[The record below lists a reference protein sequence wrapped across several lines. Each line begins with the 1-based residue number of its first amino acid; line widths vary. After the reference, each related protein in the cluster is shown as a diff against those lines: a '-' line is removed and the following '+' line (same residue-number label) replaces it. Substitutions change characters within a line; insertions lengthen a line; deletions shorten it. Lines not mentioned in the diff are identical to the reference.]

1 MKRGALHR
9 WLAWGLVWVVGAC
22 GGTAPPPPQKSL
34 DEVDPQGQTVVF
46 WYQHTRERE
55 TALQEMVTQFNRENP
70 HGIQVKGEYAGS
82 YSHIYNK
89 MLVGLQGGSLPQ
101 LVVAYQNQAQVY
113 HSADGVVDLLPYM
126 NSPKWGLTVEARADY
141 IQSFLDQDRMRG
153 IQMVFPPNRSMEI
166 LYYNADWLRELGCDH
181 PPRTWDEFA
190 RLCRQAKSQ
199 PFSKAT
205 NPKRSVGYL
214 LDVDA
219 SRLASMVFS
228 RGGDF
233 MNPEQTVYAF
243 NQPETKAALQLLIEL
258 QKDGAVEVL
267 TEPNGDTREF
277 GSGQLLFAIGSSS
290 GLPFFKR
297 AVTSGAKFD
306 WAVAAVPYEG
316 EHPVVNVYGA
326 SVAMC
331 RTTPEQQLAAWL
343 FLKWFTEP
351 DQQARWVR
359 ASGYFPARR
368 STAAGL
374 EGYFA
379 ENPNFQIAYGLLD
392 HGKIEPTA
400 PGYETVRRLIQNAMV
415 DAMDGAQLDPLLS
428 RLTKAANATLEPE

>member
-1 MKRGALHR
+1 M
-9 WLAWGLVWVVGAC
+9 LAWGLAWLVGAC
-22 GGTAPPPPQKSL
+22 GSASAPQAQKNP
-34 DEVDPQGQTVVF
+34 DAVDPQGQTVVF

-55 TALQEMVTQFNRENP
+55 TALQEMVAQFNQGNP
-70 HGIQVKGEYAGS
+70 HGIQVKGEYAGT

-113 HSADGVVDLLPYM
+113 YSADGVVDLEPYLK
-126 NSPKWGLTVEARADY
+126 SAKWGLSPEARADY
-141 IQSFLDQDRMRG
+141 IESFLEQDRMRG
-153 IQMVFPPNRSMEI
+153 VLMAFPPNRSMEI
-166 LYYNADWLRELGCDH
+166 LYYNADWLRELGSDR
-181 PPRTWDEFA
+181 PPKSWEEFA
-190 RLCRQAKSQ
+190 RMCRQAKAQ

-205 NPKRSVGYL
+205 NPQRSVGYL

-219 SRLASMVFS
+219 SRLAAMVFS

-233 MNPEQTVYAF
+233 MNPAQTAYTF
-243 NQPETKAALQLLIEL
+243 DQPEIRAALQLLVEL
-258 QKDGAVEVL
+258 EKDGAVEVL

-290 GLPFFKR
+290 GLPFMKK
-297 AVTSGAKFD
+297 AVNSGAKFA
-306 WAVAAVPYEG
+306 WGVGAVPYEG
-316 EHPVVNVYGA
+316 DHPMVNVYGA
-326 SVAMC
+326 SVALC

-374 EGYFA
+374 AGYFA
-379 ENPNFQIAYGLLD
+379 ENPNFQAAYALLD
-392 HGKIEPTA
+392 YGRTEPTA

-428 RLTKAANATLEPE
+428 RLSKAANATLEPE

>member
-1 MKRGALHR
+1 MKAANLHR
-9 WLAWGLVWVVGAC
+9 ALAWSLVWLAIAC
-22 GGTAPPPPQKSL
+22 GGASAPLPQPSP

-55 TALQEMVTQFNRENP
+55 TALQEMVAQFNRENP

-113 HSADGVVDLLPYM
+113 YSADGVVDLLPYM
-126 NSPKWGLTVEARADY
+126 NSAKWGLSAGARADY
-141 IQSFLDQDRMRG
+141 IESFLEQDRMRG
-153 IQMVFPPNRSMEI
+153 IQMAFPPNRSMEI
-166 LYYNADWLRELGCDH
+166 LYYNADWLRELGSDH
-181 PPRTWDEFA
+181 SPRNWREFA
-190 RLCRQAKSQ
+190 QACRQAKAQ
-199 PFSKAT
+199 PFSKAA
-205 NPKRSVGYL
+205 NQQRSVGYL
-214 LDVDA
+214 LDMDA
-219 SRLASMVFS
+219 SRLAAMVFS

-233 MNPEQTVYAF
+233 MNPAQTVYNF
-243 NQPETKAALQLLIEL
+243 NQPEVRAALQLLVEL
-258 QKDGAVEVL
+258 EKEGAVEML
-267 TEPNGDTREF
+267 TEPNGDTKEF

-290 GLPFFKR
+290 GLPFMKK
-297 AVTSGAKFD
+297 AVNSGAKFS
-306 WAVAAVPYEG
+306 WGVAAVPYEG

-326 SVAMC
+326 SVALC

-351 DQQARWVR
+351 AQQARWVR
-359 ASGYFPARR
+359 VSGYFPARR
-368 STAAGL
+368 STAADL

-379 ENPNFQIAYGLLD
+379 ENPNFQVAYALLD
-392 HGKIEPTA
+392 YGKIEPTA

-415 DAMDGAQLDPLLS
+415 DAMDGAQLDPLLN

>member
-1 MKRGALHR
+1 MRCR
-9 WLAWGLVWVVGAC
+9 WALAWLVVAC
-22 GGTAPPPPQKSL
+22 GGASAPLPQPNP
-34 DEVDPQGQTVVF
+34 DEVDPQGQQVVF

-55 TALQEMVTQFNRENP
+55 TALQEMIAEFNQKNP
-70 HGIQVKGEYAGS
+70 HGIQVRGEYAGS

-113 HSADGVVDLLPYM
+113 HSADGVVDLTPYM
-126 NSPKWGLTVEARADY
+126 NSAKWGLTPEERADY
-141 IQSFLDQDRMRG
+141 VESFLAQDRMRG
-153 IQMVFPPNRSMEI
+153 VQMAFTPNRSMEI
-166 LYYNADWLRELGCDH
+166 LYYNADWLRELGSDH
-181 PPRTWDEFA
+181 PPRNWEEFA
-190 RLCRQAKSQ
+190 QLCRQAKAQ
-199 PFSKAT
+199 PFSKAA
-205 NPKRSVGYL
+205 NPQRAVGYL

-233 MNPEQTVYAF
+233 MNTAQTGYSF
-243 NQPETKAALQLLIEL
+243 NQPETRAALQLLAEL
-258 QKDGAVEVL
+258 QKTGAVEVL
-267 TEPNGDTREF
+267 GEPNGDTREF
-277 GSGQLLFAIGSSS
+277 GSGQLLFAIASSS
-290 GLPFFKR
+290 GLPFTKK
-297 AVTSGAKFD
+297 AVNSGAKFA

-316 EHPVVNVYGA
+316 DRPVVNVYGA
-326 SVAMC
+326 SVALC

-374 EGYFA
+374 GAYFA
-379 ENPNFQIAYGLLD
+379 ENPNFQVAYALLD
-392 HGKIEPTA
+392 YGKIEPTA

-415 DAMDGAQLDPLLS
+415 DVMDGAELEPLLN
-428 RLTKAANATLEPE
+428 RLTRAANTTLEPE

>member
-1 MKRGALHR
+1 MKPARFHHC
-9 WLAWGLVWVVGAC
+9 LAWGLVWAAGAC
-22 GGTAPPPPQKSL
+22 GSASAPVPQPSP

-55 TALQEMVTQFNRENP
+55 TALQEMVAQFNRENP
-70 HGIQVKGEYAGS
+70 HGIQVKGEYAGT

-113 HSADGVVDLLPYM
+113 HSADGLVDLLPYM
-126 NSPKWGLTVEARADY
+126 NSPKWGLSSEARADY
-141 IQSFLDQDRMRG
+141 IESFIEQDRMRG
-153 IQMVFPPNRSMEI
+153 IQMAFPPNRSMEI
-166 LYYNADWLRELGCDH
+166 LYYNAEWLRELGSDR
-181 PPRTWDEFA
+181 PPRNWEEFA
-190 RLCRQAKSQ
+190 RMCRQARSR
-199 PFSKAT
+199 PFSKAA
-205 NPKRSVGYL
+205 NPQRAVGYL
-214 LDVDA
+214 LDMDA

-233 MNPEQTVYAF
+233 MDPGQAVYTL
-243 NQPETKAALQLLIEL
+243 NQPEVRAALELLIDL
-258 QKDGAVEVL
+258 QKDGAAEVL
-267 TEPNGDTREF
+267 AEPNGDTREF

-290 GLPFFKR
+290 GLPFIKK
-297 AVTSGAKFD
+297 AVNSGARFA
-306 WAVAAVPYEG
+306 WGVAAVPYEG
-316 EHPVVNVYGA
+316 ERPVVNVYGA
-326 SVAMC
+326 SVAVC

-379 ENPNFQIAYGLLD
+379 ENPHFQVAYGLLD
-392 HGKIEPTA
+392 YGKIEPTA

-415 DAMDGAQLDPLLS
+415 DAMDGAQLEPLLS
-428 RLTKAANATLEPE
+428 RLTRAANATLEPE

>member
-1 MKRGALHR
+1 MKGQRLHLL
-9 WLAWGLVWVVGAC
+9 LAWGLAWMAGAC
-22 GGTAPPPPQKSL
+22 GSGSVPPPQPHP
-34 DEVDPQGQTVVF
+34 DEVDPSGQTVVF

-55 TALQEMVTQFNRENP
+55 TALQEMIAQFNRENP

-126 NSPKWGLTVEARADY
+126 NSAKWGLVPEARADY

-153 IQMVFPPNRSMEI
+153 IQMAFPPNRSMEI
-166 LYYNADWLRELGCDH
+166 LYYNADWLRELGSDR

-190 RLCRQAKSQ
+190 QLCRQAKAQ

-205 NPKRSVGYL
+205 NPRRSLGYL

-228 RGGDF
+228 RGADF
-233 MNPEQTVYAF
+233 INPAQTAYNF
-243 NQPETKAALQLLIEL
+243 NLPETKAALKLLVEL
-258 QKDGAVEVL
+258 QKEGAVEVL
-267 TEPNGDTREF
+267 TEPNGDTKEF
-277 GSGQLLFAIGSSS
+277 GSGQLLFAISSTS
-290 GLPFFKR
+290 GLPYYTK
-297 AVTSGAKFD
+297 AVNSGAKFT
-306 WAVAAVPYEG
+306 WGVAAVPHAG
-316 EHPVVNVYGA
+316 DHPVVNVYGA
-326 SVAMC
+326 SVALC

-351 DQQARWVR
+351 DQQDRWVR

-374 EGYFA
+374 GAYFA
-379 ENPNFQIAYGLLD
+379 ENPNFQVAYGLLD
-392 HGKIEPTA
+392 NGKIEPTA
-400 PGYETVRRLIQNAMV
+400 PGYETVRRLIQNVMV
-415 DAMDGAQLDPLLS
+415 DAMDGAELDPLLD

>member
-1 MKRGALHR
+1 MKRPKLFR
-9 WLAWGLVWVVGAC
+9 WLAWAMAWMVGAC
-22 GGTAPPPPQKSL
+22 GNTSAPPPQPSP
-34 DEVDPQGQTVVF
+34 DEVDPSGQTVVF

-55 TALQEMVTQFNRENP
+55 TALQEMIAQFNQQNP
-70 HGIQVKGEYAGS
+70 YGIQVKGEYAGT

-113 HSADGVVDLLPYM
+113 HSADGVMDLLPYM
-126 NSPKWGLTVEARADY
+126 NSAKWGLSSEARADY
-141 IQSFLDQDRMRG
+141 IESFIEQDRMRG
-153 IQMVFPPNRSMEI
+153 IQMAFPPNRSMEI
-166 LYYNADWLRELGCDH
+166 LFYNADWLRELGSDH
-181 PPRTWDEFA
+181 PPKTWEEFA
-190 RLCRQAKSQ
+190 RLCRQAKAQ
-199 PFSKAT
+199 PFSKAA
-205 NPKRSVGYL
+205 NSQRSVGYL

-233 MNPEQTVYAF
+233 IDPAQTAYNF
-243 NQPETKAALQLLIEL
+243 NQPETRAALQEL
-258 QKDGAVEVL
+258 VELEKDGSVEVL
-267 TEPNGDTREF
+267 TETNGDTKEF

-290 GLPFFKR
+290 GLPFYKK
-297 AVTSGAKFD
+297 AVNSGAKFT
-306 WAVAAVPYEG
+306 WGVAAVPYEG

-326 SVAMC
+326 SVALC

-374 EGYFA
+374 EAYFA
-379 ENPNFQIAYGLLD
+379 ENPNFQVAYGLLD
-392 HGKIEPTA
+392 YGKIEPTA

-415 DAMDGAQLDPLLS
+415 DAMDGVQLDPLLN